1 MKNNTNNFK
10 ATIEE
15 KKAMLDMLQYVIEDI
30 EYRENGILDQF
41 VENGEEQRTDKD
53 GNLLYLDENGEK
65 TTEVTD
71 KPYMRTLYET
81 VRRDPSELDD
91 YDLPKYQALMKIK
104 NAVLALI

>member
-1 MKNNTNNFK
+1 MKNNVNNFK

-30 EYRENGILDQF
+30 EYRENGILQTYKE
-41 VENGEEQRTDKD
+41 VGEEQRKDSD
-53 GNLLYLDENGEK
+53 GNLLYLDENNER

-71 KPYMRTLYET
+71 KPCMKTKYET
-81 VRRDPSELDD
+81 IKRDPSELDE
-91 YDLPKYQALMKIK
+91 YDMPKYQALMKIK

>member
-1 MKNNTNNFK
+1 MKNNVNNFK

-30 EYRENGILDQF
+30 EYRENGILDHF

-53 GNLLYLDENGEK
+53 GNPLYLDENGEK

-81 VRRDPSELDD
+81 VRRDPSELDE

>member
-30 EYRENGILDQF
+30 EYRENGILTTYKE
-41 VENGEEQRTDKD
+41 VGEEQRKDSD
-53 GNLLYLDENGEK
+53 GNLLYLDENNER

-71 KPYMRTLYET
+71 KPCMKTNYET
-81 VRRDPSELDD
+81 VKRDPSELDE

>member
-30 EYRENGILDQF
+30 EYRENGILDRF
-41 VENGEEQRTDKD
+41 VENGEEQRTDKY

-71 KPYMRTLYET
+71 KPCMRTIYET
-81 VRRDPSELDD
+81 VRRDPSELDE
-91 YDLPKYQALMKIK
+91 YDMPKYQALMKIK

>member
-1 MKNNTNNFK
+1 MKNNVNNFK

-30 EYRENGILDQF
+30 EYRENGILDHF
-41 VENGEEQRTDKD
+41 VENGEEQRKDSD
-53 GNLLYLDENGEK
+53 GNLLYLDENGDK

-71 KPYMRTLYET
+71 KPYMRTTYET
-81 VRRDPSELDD
+81 IRRDPSELDE
-91 YDLPKYQALMKIK
+91 YELPKYQALMKIK

>member
-15 KKAMLDMLQYVIEDI
+15 KKAMLDMLQNVIEDI
-30 EYRENGILDQF
+30 EYRENAILETYKEVGF
-41 VENGEEQRTDKD
+41 EQRKDKD
-53 GNLLYLDENGEK
+53 GNLLYLDENGER

-71 KPYMRTLYET
+71 NLCMKTKYET
-81 VRRDPSELDD
+81 VKRDPSELDE